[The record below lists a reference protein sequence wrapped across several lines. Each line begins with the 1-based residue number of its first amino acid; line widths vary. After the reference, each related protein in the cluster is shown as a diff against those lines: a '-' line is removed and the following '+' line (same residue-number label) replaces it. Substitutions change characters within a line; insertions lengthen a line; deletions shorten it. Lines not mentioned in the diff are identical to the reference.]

1 MKLLFAMIT
10 NNVSMVLLQNN
21 DIKTKFPWNE
31 NQSTQYLYLLIMNG
45 FTGPH
50 KRIKI
55 YAGGVSKLF

>member
-31 NQSTQYLYLLIMNG
+31 N
-45 FTGPH
+45 
-50 KRIKI
+50 
-55 YAGGVSKLF
+55 